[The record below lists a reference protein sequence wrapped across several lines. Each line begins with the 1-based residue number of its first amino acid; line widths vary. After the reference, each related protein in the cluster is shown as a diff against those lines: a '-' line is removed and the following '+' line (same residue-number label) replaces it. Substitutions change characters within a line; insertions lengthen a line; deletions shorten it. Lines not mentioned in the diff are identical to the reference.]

1 MRLLLD
7 THVVLWWMDDPR
19 VVSDEARRSI
29 TDPESDV
36 FVSAAAA
43 WEITIKKS
51 LGKLD
56 APDDLEDAI
65 RDARFETLPITVRH
79 ALEVRH
85 LPPIHQDLFDRI
97 QIAQAIHEDLTLVTR
112 DARIST
118 YDVRTL
124 EA

>member
-7 THVVLWWMDDPR
+7 THVVLWWMGDPR
-19 VVSDEARRSI
+19 VLSEEARRSI
-29 TDPESDV
+29 TDPGNDV

-51 LGKLD
+51 LGKLE
-56 APDDLEDAI
+56 APDDLDAAI
-65 RDARFETLPITVRH
+65 KDARFETLPITVRH
-79 ALEVRH
+79 ALEVQH
-85 LPPIHQDLFDRI
+85 LPPIHQDPFDRI
-97 QIAQAIHEDLTLVTR
+97 QIAQAVYEDLTLVPR
-112 DARIST
+112 DARIFT

>member
-1 MRLLLD
+1 VRLLLD

-29 TDPESDV
+29 TDPKNDV

-51 LGKLD
+51 LGKLE

-65 RDARFETLPITVRH
+65 KDARFETLPITVRH
-79 ALEVRH
+79 ALEVQH
-85 LPPIHQDLFDRI
+85 LPPIHQDPFDRI
-97 QIAQAIHEDLTLVTR
+97 QIAQAIYEDLTLVTR
-112 DARIST
+112 DARIFA

>member
-1 MRLLLD
+1 VRLLLD

-19 VVSDEARRSI
+19 VVSEEARRSI
-29 TDPESDV
+29 ADPGSDV

-51 LGKLD
+51 LGKLE
-56 APDDLEDAI
+56 APDDLDVAI
-65 RDARFETLPITVRH
+65 KDARFETLPITVRH
-79 ALEVRH
+79 AVEVQH
-85 LPPIHQDLFDRI
+85 LPPIHQDPFDRI

-112 DARIST
+112 NARILT